1 MESNSDYATILSLFP
16 LQTVLFPGNKLPLR
30 IFEPRY
36 VDLIGRCMREQ
47 QGFGIIGISSG
58 QEAGPIPE
66 IFPVGV
72 EVSIIDFD
80 QGSDG
85 FLNIIVE
92 GQERFRVESTRV
104 REDNLLT
111 AIVTSLPGVETNAA
125 AINYPN
131 LTRAFRQ
138 LGEHPELKDRVS
150 DSSNPITMAY
160 ELIPWLPLSNTFK
173 VDLLGEDDGS
183 ALLDR
188 LEQYLVKMSRQTE

>member
-1 MESNSDYATILSLFP
+1 MESSPDYSTILSLFP

-72 EVSIIDFD
+72 EVRIIDFD
-80 QGSDG
+80 QGPDG
-85 FLNIIVE
+85 FLNIVVQ
-92 GQERFRVESTRV
+92 GQHRFRVESTRV
-104 REDNLLT
+104 REDKLLT
-111 AIVTSLPGVETNAA
+111 AIVSPLPTVEITTA

-131 LTRAFRQ
+131 LSRAFRQ
-138 LGEHPELKDRVS
+138 LGEHPELKDRVC
-150 DSSNPITMAY
+150 DSSDPLTMAY
-160 ELIPWLPLSNTFK
+160 ELIPWLPLANAFK
-173 VDLLGEDDGS
+173 VDLLAEDEGEAVVDK
-183 ALLDR
+183 
-188 LEQYLVKMSRQTE
+188 LEQYLLNMGRQTD